1 MKINKLFLGLTLL
14 VMLVSSSVAFAA
26 TISPGQWIVY
36 SGDWRI
42 EDGSI
47 ISESPSNTNT
57 NAYMELAQIGPI
69 MTYEWTIKFG
79 ETSVDF
85 GPAAGMHF
93 LGNDATNSFRGV
105 SYCVFQDRTFI
116 RLYRTTGSALGK
128 VGDFPTPEVS
138 VGDVHSYKV
147 TFDTNT
153 GVLTIYRDGELIGS
167 WTDSDPLTGNIVS
180 LRAGGTVAEFSDVRI
195 TSGL

>member
-1 MKINKLFLGLTLL
+1 MKINKLFLSLALL
-14 VMLVSSSVAFAA
+14 VVLVSSSVAFAA
-26 TISPGQWIVY
+26 NIAPGQWIVS
-36 SGDWRI
+36 SGEWRI
-42 EDGSI
+42 DGDTI

-57 NAYMELAQIGPI
+57 NAYMQLAQIGPM
-69 MTYEWTIKFG
+69 MTYEWTVKFG
-79 ETSVDF
+79 ETTVAF

-93 LGNDATNSFRGV
+93 LGNDATNAFRGI
-105 SYCVFQDRTFI
+105 SYCVFQDKTFI

-147 TFDTNT
+147 TFDTTT
-153 GVLTIYRDGELIGS
+153 GLLTIYRNGELVGS
-167 WTDSDPLTGNIVS
+167 WTDKEPLTGNVVS
-180 LRAGGTVAEFSDVRI
+180 LRAGGSVAEFSNVRI